1 MSFDYLI
8 TSWKIINSVSNLKLN
23 NKEKVKKNKD
33 KMLKKPLFNNFLGC
47 MTLESGG
54 KLIAWLSI
62 VFGILGILGKIL
74 SEIKSD
80 VLSYE
85 SN

>member
-1 MSFDYLI
+1 
-8 TSWKIINSVSNLKLN
+8 
-23 NKEKVKKNKD
+23 
-33 KMLKKPLFNNFLGC
+33 MLKKPLFNNFLGC